1 MTTKTKIQSIADKAA
16 SMLRD
21 HIIEAGDELIEAWD
35 TVAED
40 CDGTEDKPVLRVGYS
55 IKLDLHHNGITTAL
69 SFGVRRKYEAA
80 GEIADPNQL
89 EIGIEGN

>member
-1 MTTKTKIQSIADKAA
+1 MTAKIQSIADKAA

-21 HIIEAGDELIEAWD
+21 HILEAGDELLEAWD

-55 IKLDLHHNGITTAL
+55 IKLDLAHHSITTAL

-80 GEIADPNQL
+80 AEIPDPNQTEL
-89 EIGIEGN
+89 QIEQN